1 MDPPVWIRMRTSS
14 AIAVPHLNETLVLR
28 MVSQIRHKPANFQLL
43 QKLKR
48 KENSGLLKIM
58 KCKFLKI
65 KIV

>member
-43 QKLKR
+43 QKLKKER
-48 KENSGLLKIM
+48 KFRLIENYEMQI
-58 KCKFLKI
+58 FEQ
-65 KIV
+65 